1 MADDYE
7 IHKNKLTDKTYVSGR
22 IPTNGGPLRIAS
34 KVVDSEGLQFAKVL
48 NEVVLRRTPTG
59 RTEIVAKFLEDDRA
73 VKVLTLQSFNGNSGF
88 PHRTHF
94 SFIGEEVPKL
104 LEFFRSIASVDLSN
118 ADKLNITDT
127 ALQRLLLSKDQADSL
142 VKDNQSLF
150 ADAVRERLTNED
162 VVAIAYRKRQIEVFR
177 KLLTEDDFFSEKKL
191 AKSASGDEA
200 LWQMF
205 LEKNRWIF
213 GYGLNYFFVSGFE
226 NKKLEQLVE
235 GFDLMTRGKRA
246 DAVMKSH
253 GLISTVCFLEIK
265 THKTKLLDGLAPY
278 RPGCWAPSKE
288 LSGAVAQVQGT
299 VAAAMRNLYGALSL
313 KDDAGNPTGEE
324 VFNFKPR
331 AFVVIGSL
339 DEFVAEHGAN
349 HEKVRSFELYRN
361 SIQGIEILTFD
372 ELFERC
378 RFIVHSA

>member
-1 MADDYE
+1 MTDDYE
-7 IHKNKLTDKTYVSGR
+7 IHKNKLADKTYVSGG

-73 VKVLTLQSFNGNSGF
+73 VKVLTLQSFNGNTGF

-104 LEFFRSIASVDLSN
+104 LEFFRSIATVDLSN
-118 ADKLNITDT
+118 PDKLNITDT

-150 ADAVRERLTNED
+150 ANAVRERVTNED
-162 VVAIAYRKRQIEVFR
+162 VVAITYRKRQIEVFR
-177 KLLTEDDFFSEKKL
+177 KLLSEDDYFNAKKQE
-191 AKSASGDEA
+191 KSAGGDEA

-205 LEKNRWIF
+205 FEKNRWIF

-253 GLISTVCFLEIK
+253 GLINTVCFLEIK

-299 VAAAMRNLYGALSL
+299 VAAAMRNLYGVLSL

-339 DEFVAEHGAN
+339 DEFVTEHGAN
-349 HEKVRSFELYRN
+349 QDKVRSFELYRN
-361 SIQGIEILTFD
+361 SIEGIEILTFD